1 MEKKIGHWIKDMV
14 CTTFFTCNECGMEVC
29 VPRPQMLKEKWK
41 FCPSCGIGMEYEEPE
56 RSKTVFVERKIQ
68 MEVEWSA
75 LKIGDRIGDF
85 VVLKV
90 DGNTATIQQFYN
102 CFERAFDTDDDKNLT
117 YENSEIKEYLKAD
130 YMSDY
135 EDQKL
140 MQEIE
145 LRRISDWDLLTRD
158 DIDPEKTQYPLYED
172 IKNLPKFDEDGE
184 ISWWWLQDVRSAY
197 RGYAYNVWSVNASG
211 GVNYSAAGTGFRLAP
226 ACVIN
231 LS

>member
-1 MEKKIGHWIKDMV
+1 MERKKGVWTQNKQFHNYFA
-14 CTTFFTCNECGMEVC
+14 CSECKKEIVTN
-29 VPRPQMLKEKWK
+29 PYDLKEEWK
-41 FCPSCGIGMEYEEPE
+41 FCPVCGSEMEYQEPE
-56 RSKTVFVERKIQ
+56 RSKEVFVERKLQ
-68 MEVEWSA
+68 MEIEWSS
-75 LKIGDRIGDF
+75 LMVGDRIGDF

-102 CFERAFDTDDDKNLT
+102 CFERAFDTDVDKNLT

-130 YMSDY
+130 YMADY

-158 DIDPEKTQYPLYED
+158 DIDPEKTKYPLYED

-184 ISWWWLQDVRSAY
+184 ISCWWIQDVRSAF
-197 RGYAYNVWSVNASG
+197 RGIASYVWHVSTSG
-211 GVNYSAAGTGFRLAP
+211 TVSNTHAHSGLRLAP

>member
-1 MEKKIGHWIKDMV
+1 MERKKGVWTQNKQFHNYFACSV
-14 CTTFFTCNECGMEVC
+14 CKKEIVTN
-29 VPRPQMLKEKWK
+29 PYDLKEEWK
-41 FCPSCGIGMEYEEPE
+41 FCPVCGSEMEYQEPE
-56 RSKTVFVERKIQ
+56 RSKEVFVERKVQ
-68 MEVEWSA
+68 MEIEWSS
-75 LKIGDRIGDF
+75 LMVGDRIGDF

-102 CFERAFDTDDDKNLT
+102 CFERAFDTDEDKNLT

-158 DIDPEKTQYPLYED
+158 DIDPAKTQYPLYED

-184 ISWWWLQDVRSAY
+184 ISWWWLQDVRSAS
-197 RGYAYNVWSVNASG
+197 RGYAYNVWLVNTSGSVTYYYASYG
-211 GVNYSAAGTGFRLAP
+211 YRLAP